1 MRYWR
6 IALILP
12 LSLALLLTG
21 ACSTSTLEEPAELVD
36 FKQQARFTEVWSYSL
51 SDDGEDLLL
60 GLRPVTDGA
69 RIYAAD
75 YSGKIVALDVKT
87 GRVAWK
93 YDTKGEGFFAKGLPL
108 SAGPGVGEGHVA
120 VGSAN
125 GDIIVLDASDGSL
138 VWQNQVTAELLAAPV
153 IDSGKVMF
161 RSGDGRLLTYS
172 LANGNPQWDAVRE
185 MPLLSLRGQSQ
196 PAVKDGNVFVA
207 WDSGKVASIAM
218 ANGAM
223 NWETT
228 IGTPTGASEVQQ
240 LADIDGDVV
249 VFGAEIYV
257 AGHNTNVA
265 ALAIESGEILWRE
278 DLSAV
283 RGPAVSYGSVI
294 VADIDSV
301 LRGFDRLTGTS
312 LWTQDVIRAR
322 SITAPEIWN
331 DFAVVGDFEGYLHF
345 FDRSTGE
352 MLARIRH
359 DGEPLQARPLAVG
372 NLLVVMSADGEIAAY
387 RRVDQGGKSQD

>member
-1 MRYWR
+1 MKYWR

-12 LSLALLLTG
+12 ILHVA
-21 ACSTSTLEEPAELVD
+21 ACSMSTLEEPAELVD
-36 FKQQARFTEVWSYSL
+36 FKQQAEFDEAWDYSL

-60 GLRPVTDGA
+60 GLRPATDGT

-75 YSGKIVALDVKT
+75 YSGRIVALDVES
-87 GRVAWK
+87 GRLAWEF
-93 YDTKGEGFFAKGLPL
+93 DTQDQDIFEGGLPL

-125 GDIIVLDASDGSL
+125 GDIVVLDADDGSL
-138 VWQNQVTAELLAAPV
+138 VWQNQVNAELLAAPV
-153 IDSGKVMF
+153 IESGKVLF
-161 RSGDGRLLTYS
+161 RTGDGRLLTFS
-172 LANGNPQWDAVRE
+172 LANGNPQWDTVRE

-196 PAVKDGNVFVA
+196 PAVEDGNVFVA

-218 ANGAM
+218 VNGAL
-223 NWETT
+223 NWETS

-249 VFGAEIYV
+249 VFGAEVYV

-265 ALAIESGEILWRE
+265 ALAIESGEMLWRE
-278 DLSAV
+278 ELSTV
-283 RGPAVSYGSVI
+283 RGPAVSYSSVV

-301 LRGFDRLTGTS
+301 LHGFDRLTGTS

-345 FDRSTGE
+345 FDRATGE
-352 MLARIRH
+352 MMARIEH
-359 DGEPLQARPLAVG
+359 DGDPVQARPLAVG
-372 NLLVVMSADGEIAAY
+372 DLLVVMSADGDLAAY
-387 RRVDQGGKSQD
+387 RQVGQDDNAQD